1 MSRAKL
7 AGKTGDVQG
16 QGLLPFAQASLAGQ
30 ASLAALAD
38 KGRGHC
44 VFV

>member
-16 QGLLPFAQASLAGQ
+16 QGLLPFAL

-44 VFV
+44 VVV